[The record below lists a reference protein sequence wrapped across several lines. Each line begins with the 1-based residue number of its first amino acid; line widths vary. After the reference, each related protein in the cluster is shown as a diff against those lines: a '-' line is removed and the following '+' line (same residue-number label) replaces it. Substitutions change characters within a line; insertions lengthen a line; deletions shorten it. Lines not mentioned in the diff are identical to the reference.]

1 MKTKKKHEGKPREK
15 GKSQVVNHL
24 PFKAETRR
32 LRTQQRH
39 CPIWHRRF
47 NILSGVRRLAWP
59 NIQYIYKYQL
69 EERGS
74 AERRMGAETPIH
86 WYADHAW
93 YKVWTIRNSL
103 LAGYMSCHLTK
114 AHDHV
119 IRSLWGLMC
128 T

>member
-1 MKTKKKHEGKPREK
+1 MRKGHGGEPREK
-15 GKSQVVNHL
+15 GKSQVVNHYL
-24 PFKAETRR
+24 SKPKLGGPEHKRR
-32 LRTQQRH
+32 HFL
-39 CPIWHRRF
+39 IWHRRF
-47 NILSGVRRLAWP
+47 NILSGVLRLARP

-103 LAGYMSCHLTK
+103 LAG
-114 AHDHV
+114 
-119 IRSLWGLMC
+119 
-128 T
+128 